1 MGKYAKYGSSL
12 SGGKYAKYANPEYQ
26 EAEQVDSAPRK
37 LSTFEKIL
45 NPLSYPNYAVAGAI
59 TGDVKKAFQERITPG
74 KLVSEQLPENTSAWI
89 KKLLEFVTD
98 VVTDPTT
105 YITLG
110 TNSVVKG
117 LAKEGVEAGA
127 KGLAKS
133 GGKAV
138 TVKFAGQTIAKSEK
152 AYQAL
157 KGAEEIAKKTPLI
170 REILQK
176 TKPAMRFKDKYNNIK
191 PGLGDELFDI
201 IRIETSAKNQ
211 GIRAETDIAK
221 SFDKRIKNAAKKY
234 GLSDNESKTIIS
246 ELIEDKRRLFST
258 LPKNATEAEMRTI
271 ADQILKG
278 EEVEIKTRRKTITSF
293 EKSPEV
299 SQIVDDMKETLQTY
313 LKKEIDAGYPVTAL
327 DDETTDYLTRVA
339 IKHFGKKDKATA
351 SHIARIFREGGST
364 VEINEFLKSKGY
376 PGNMFLVDP
385 AFVLGV
391 RGNRHARLMHNRQ
404 MLDRLMLAAK
414 EAGTDILDPADAKK
428 LFDEGQTLYIARKDW
443 FSTIGKELPPSA
455 ATKMANEILIPVSK
469 TAKFT
474 ELPEGV
480 SKFYKADEDMYLQL
494 TGLYKRSAHPDQIKD
509 FQNMFDVV
517 QDTWKAW
524 TLGIFPAY
532 HARNFVSNK
541 WNNFLAN
548 VWNPKYY
555 GQARKLQAG
564 MKAGKLNPQEL
575 ALINKAQELGVLN
588 TGWYGGDI
596 PDELLQNFMQG
607 TGRFL
612 QKTIGKENPMVKFG
626 NKFGTMIENNDRL
639 AHFLSKIGEGL
650 TPEEASLSVKKY
662 LFDYTELTNFEK
674 DVLKRVFPFYTWSR
688 KNIPLQI
695 ENIIKQP
702 GKYAAI
708 VKAKNAIE
716 SGDVGRPN
724 ELYMSDWMQRNAPV
738 YIKTDPKTGNS
749 LYFLMG
755 SWIAAADLLKIGNS
769 LTEIVSMITPLFRVP
784 AEVLIPGGGYSF
796 VFDQKI
802 ENVPG
807 ESSEFLGK
815 LMRKKQIHILKSI
828 RLLNEIDKFMK
839 PQTPHKLDLPM
850 STKITRFMTGIKL
863 YPYNEEKSRLYWER
877 DIINRINQL
886 KSTIT
891 RGYKIGESTEE
902 LQKYYQQ
909 IEKEQSKLSQ

>member
-1 MGKYAKYGSSL
+1 MIITLEDPVEYKIPGINQSQISVGGSYNFAEGLRSILRQDPDIIMVGEVRDLETAEVAINAALTGHLMFTTMHTNSAAGAVPRLLAMGVKPYLLAP
-12 SGGKYAKYANPEYQ
+12 AINAI
-26 EAEQVDSAPRK
+26 EAQRLVRK
-37 LSTFEKIL
+37 LCEKCKTKAELDNNTTTLILNELNKIAPESGFRPEMKNELVFHTAPGCPACNGLGYKGRIGLFEVLTMSQEIEKELSSGISKEVTNCIENVSFQNQEVYFEKI
-45 NPLSYPNYAVAGAI
+45 NVTTKVQDENV
-59 TGDVKKAFQERITPG
+59 
-74 KLVSEQLPENTSAWI
+74 LVLVDFP
-89 KKLLEFVTD
+89 
-98 VVTDPTT
+98 
-105 YITLG
+105 
-110 TNSVVKG
+110 
-117 LAKEGVEAGA
+117 
-127 KGLAKS
+127 
-133 GGKAV
+133 
-138 TVKFAGQTIAKSEK
+138 
-152 AYQAL
+152 
-157 KGAEEIAKKTPLI
+157 
-170 REILQK
+170 
-176 TKPAMRFKDKYNNIK
+176 
-191 PGLGDELFDI
+191 
-201 IRIETSAKNQ
+201 IE
-211 GIRAETDIAK
+211 
-221 SFDKRIKNAAKKY
+221 
-234 GLSDNESKTIIS
+234 IIS
-246 ELIEDKRRLFST
+246 WEGS
-258 LPKNATEAEMRTI
+258 
-271 ADQILKG
+271 
-278 EEVEIKTRRKTITSF
+278 
-293 EKSPEV
+293 
-299 SQIVDDMKETLQTY
+299 
-313 LKKEIDAGYPVTAL
+313 
-327 DDETTDYLTRVA
+327 
-339 IKHFGKKDKATA
+339 A
-351 SHIARIFREGGST
+351 S
-364 VEINEFLKSKGY
+364 
-376 PGNMFLVDP
+376 
-385 AFVLGV
+385 
-391 RGNRHARLMHNRQ
+391 
-404 MLDRLMLAAK
+404 
-414 EAGTDILDPADAKK
+414 
-428 LFDEGQTLYIARKDW
+428 
-443 FSTIGKELPPSA
+443 
-455 ATKMANEILIPVSK
+455 
-469 TAKFT
+469 
-474 ELPEGV
+474 
-480 SKFYKADEDMYLQL
+480 
-494 TGLYKRSAHPDQIKD
+494 QIKD